1 MSGINIPTDSAH
13 LSDQAVADMIEQYGG
28 AVDSQFHKKSMM
40 RNFVNVRPVKGTDTI
55 LDRRVGKTTLTTL
68 TAGVRPAAA
77 QTAFGKTS
85 LTIDTVVMA
94 RDNRSMLNEFQI
106 DFNARMELGK
116 DHGKELSKLFDQSM
130 LIAGIKGAAA
140 SAPAGLNGAFGGGTT
155 ALLGSVGDELDSNA
169 FYAAIQTGIV
179 TMQTADMDT
188 DECVIFVTPTQYNVL
203 LNNDKL
209 LGRDYSKDNG
219 DFADG
224 TFQTVMGVPVVM
236 TNRLPTAAITGHALS
251 TAANSSFYDVS
262 VAEARTEALILHPS
276 ALMVGETIALT
287 SDVYFSKIERQWFID
302 SLMAYGANFNRPDGA
317 YAIQSVIS

>member
-1 MSGINIPTDSAH
+1 MSGVNIPTDSTH

-28 AVDSQFHKKSMM
+28 VVDSQFNKKSMM
-40 RNFVNVRPVKGTDTI
+40 RNFVDVKTVKGTDTI
-55 LDRRVGKTTLTTL
+55 MNRRVGRTALTTL

-77 QTAFGKTS
+77 KTSFGSTS

-106 DFNARMELGK
+106 DFNARAELGK
-116 DHGKELSKLFDQSM
+116 DHGKELGKLFDESL

-140 SAPAGLNGAFGGGTT
+140 SAPAGLNGAFGAGTT
-155 ALLGSVGDELDSNA
+155 ALLGSAGDELDPTA
-169 FYAAIQTGIV
+169 FYTALETGV
-179 TMQTADMDT
+179 VAMQSADMDT
-188 DECVIFVTPTQYNVL
+188 EECVWFVTPTQYAVL

-209 LGRDYSKDNG
+209 VNQDYSMDNG
-219 DFADG
+219 DFANG
-224 TFQTVMGVPVVM
+224 KFKTVMGVPIVA

-251 TAANSSFYDVS
+251 TTANGDFYDVTA
-262 VAEARTEALILHPS
+262 AEARTEALLLHPS
-276 ALMVGETIALT
+276 ALMVGETIPLT

-317 YAIQSVIS
+317 YAVQSIL